1 MDRRDEVI
9 RFFQDRND
17 LRDKE
22 LRPVPDETPPDGEA
36 VKCIVVA
43 YGWGDAVRL
52 KGGDPMVRGLVTCI
66 TARPG
71 STLYDVSWPDNR
83 STTQHYDFELE
94 AIDMEN
100 AG

>member
-1 MDRRDEVI
+1 MAGREDVI
-9 RFFQDRND
+9 RYFRDRND
-17 LRDKE
+17 YRDKE
-22 LRPVPDETPPDGEA
+22 LRAVPDETPDGEA

-43 YGWGDAVRL
+43 YAWGETVRL
-52 KGGDPMVRGLVTCI
+52 KGGDPMVRGFVTCI

-94 AIDMEN
+94 AIDPE
-100 AG
+100 AVG